1 MPNQDNW
8 RFCVKCSSMF
18 WNGDPQGL
26 KGVCAKDGQGH
37 DAAGFNFVI
46 ERDLPASEN
55 IQPDWRFCV
64 KCFLMFWDGDPQGLK
79 GVCAKDG
86 QGHVTVP
93 ESFKFALSHTTPASP
108 IPDSPI
114 RQGQWRFCPKC
125 FSTFWNAAPL
135 RPDGSLN
142 KGMCAKDG
150 QGHDPV
156 GFNFVLAHDTNPLIQ
171 LIDES
176 TRVQVSG
183 QGFIPKGRV
192 TIGYSYTTPFGA
204 VFGNDPPI
212 EVEPDNDGRFSGV
225 RFDLQN
231 NATNIQ
237 VRATDTGTNLNADGS
252 LRS

>member
-1 MPNQDNW
+1 
-8 RFCVKCSSMF
+8 MF

-46 ERDLPASEN
+46 ERELPASEN
-55 IQPDWRFCV
+55 IQPD
-64 KCFLMFWDGDPQGLK
+64 
-79 GVCAKDG
+79 
-86 QGHVTVP
+86 
-93 ESFKFALSHTTPASP
+93 
-108 IPDSPI
+108 
-114 RQGQWRFCPKC
+114 WRFCPKC

-135 RPDGSLN
+135 RPDGSPN
-142 KGMCAKDG
+142 KGVCAKDG

-156 GFNFVLAHDTNPLIQ
+156 GFNFVLSHDTNPLIQ

-192 TIGYSYTTPFGA
+192 RIGYSYTTPFGA

-212 EVEPDNDGRFSGV
+212 EVEPDNNVAFRVLDFTCRTRQPISK
-225 RFDLQN
+225 
-231 NATNIQ
+231 
-237 VRATDTGTNLNADGS
+237 
-252 LRS
+252 

>member
-1 MPNQDNW
+1 MSNQSDW
-8 RFCVKCSSMF
+8 RFCVKCSSLF

-26 KGVCAKDGQGH
+26 KGVCAKDRQGH

-46 ERDLPASEN
+46 ERDLPESEN
-55 IQPDWRFCV
+55 IQPNWRFCV
-64 KCFLMFWDGDPQGLK
+64 KCFLMFWDGDQREK

-86 QGHVTVP
+86 REHDAEGYN
-93 ESFKFALSHTTPASP
+93 FALSHTTPASP
-108 IPDSPI
+108 ILDSPT

-135 RPDGSLN
+135 RPDGSPN
-142 KGMCAKDG
+142 KGVCAKDG

-156 GFNFVLAHDTNPLIQ
+156 GYNFVLSHDTNPSIQ

-183 QGFIPKGRV
+183 QGFVPKGRIR
-192 TIGYSYTTPFGA
+192 IGYRYTTPSGFTDA
-204 VFGNDPPI
+204 TDPPPI

-231 NATNIQ
+231 GATNIR
-237 VRATDTGTNLNADGS
+237 VRATDTGTSLNADGN